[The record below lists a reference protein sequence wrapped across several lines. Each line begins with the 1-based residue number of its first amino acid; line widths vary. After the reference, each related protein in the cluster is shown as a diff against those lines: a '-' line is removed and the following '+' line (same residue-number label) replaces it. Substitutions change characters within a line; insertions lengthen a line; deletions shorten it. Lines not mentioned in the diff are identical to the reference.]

1 MPQLRGNEPILGLN
15 MPLPLRQ
22 VLSATLVNSNLVQ
35 YLLQTNIQKRKDTM
49 ANTNITQRF
58 FTWKPKLGKPA
69 YIIFIHCF
77 TLFTIQYT
85 YRSQRHPKP

>member
-1 MPQLRGNEPILGLN
+1 MAPQKLMRDRE
-15 MPLPLRQ
+15 
-22 VLSATLVNSNLVQ
+22 VVNSNLVQ
-35 YLLQTNIQKRKDTM
+35 YLLQTEKNRKYTM

-58 FTWKPKLGKPA
+58 FTWKPKPGKPA
-69 YIIFIHCF
+69 YIIFIHCV